1 MTKSLDLTIVVVSHN
16 SSKTLRS
23 CLQSLIDHG
32 PNQYTYRIIVVDNAS
47 TDGSVDLI
55 EAEFPDVEVL
65 SLAENVG
72 FGRGNNAG
80 MAKAPARYYYLHNV
94 DAYLQEN
101 IMDEALTY
109 LDAHSETGVAG
120 ILLVFPDLRPQTA
133 AYSYTSPL
141 KWTLQGLRVDK
152 IARWLVS
159 SPAFIPL
166 RPIFSHLPLAKTFVK
181 THAKHA
187 IASAF
192 AEEVDWV
199 CGASLI
205 LRDEVRTALGG
216 GFDPIYFL
224 YAEDEDLCIE
234 SRKHGWRV
242 EQLSLTPVIHDFG
255 WGQVKKKRDKTV
267 ARIKLSNLELFVDK
281 HFKNSSISHRYMKVI
296 LRLQRW
302 AWGISR

>member
-1 MTKSLDLTIVVVSHN
+1 MNNAPDLTIVVVSHN
-16 SSKTLRS
+16 SKKTLRG

-32 PNQYTYRIIVVDNAS
+32 PTQYTYRIVAVDNAS
-47 TDGSVDLI
+47 TDGSADLI
-55 EAEFPDVEVL
+55 AADFPDVAL
-65 SLAENVG
+65 LRLTENVG

-94 DAYLQEN
+94 DAYLQKN
-101 IMDEALTY
+101 ILDEALTY

-120 ILLVFPDLRPQTA
+120 LPLVFPDLSPQTA

-152 IARWLVS
+152 IARWIVS
-159 SPAFIPL
+159 SSSFTPL
-166 RPIFSHLPLAKTFVK
+166 RRIFSHLPLAKTFVK
-181 THAKHA
+181 THAKRET
-187 IASAF
+187 ASEF

-205 LRDEVRTALGG
+205 LREDVRTALGG

-234 SRKHGWRV
+234 ARKHGWRV
-242 EQLSLTPVIHDFG
+242 EQLALTPVIHEFG
-255 WGQVKKKRDKTV
+255 WGQVKKKRDKTI
-267 ARIKLSNLELFVDK
+267 ARIKLKNLDLFVDK
-281 HFKNSSISHRYMKVI
+281 HFKNSPLSRRYMKAI
-296 LRLQRW
+296 LQLQRW
-302 AWGISR
+302 AWEISR